1 MTRKSVYLFEEGRAD
16 MRMLLGGK
24 GANLAEMTVI
34 GLPVPPGFTI
44 TTEVCREYQ
53 TTKSLTPEVIEQIDA
68 ALAALEKKMGKRF
81 GDATNPLL
89 VSVRSGA
96 PVSMPGM
103 MDTILNLGL
112 NDETVEALARAT
124 NNPRFAWD
132 SYRRF
137 IQMFSNVVLG
147 IGLHNF
153 EAILDE
159 HKKRHGFTQDIE
171 LQAEHFKAIVPEY
184 KALVEKTIGKPFPM
198 DPRAQLMAAINAVFE
213 SWDNPRAQVYRR
225 INKIPETL
233 GTAVNVQAMAFGNM
247 GDDSATGVCFTRNP
261 NSGVKEFYG
270 EYLPNAQGE
279 DVVAGIRTPYPISHL
294 KETMPEVYDQL
305 FNLCELLESHYKDM
319 QDIEFTVER
328 GKLYMLQCRAGKRT
342 PVASIKIAVD
352 LVNEGKISKE
362 QAILRVEPDK
372 INNILHPA
380 IDPKAKLDILATGL
394 AASPGAASGVCV
406 FDPDR
411 AVKLAGEGQKVIMVR
426 PETSPDDIHGMVVSQ
441 GILTSRGGMTSHAAI
456 VSRGMGK
463 PCVVGCEAIKIDL
476 EARQFT
482 VNGRVIREGDVISID
497 GATGNVIAGAVPVVD
512 PELSPEF
519 RTLLTWADEIRTMG
533 VRANADTPQDA
544 RRARE
549 FGAEGIGLC
558 RTEHMFGQGGHHPER
573 MVVAREMILAEDKEE
588 RMAALEKLRVMQ
600 REDFYEIFK
609 AMDPH
614 PVTIRLLDPPLHEFL
629 PDEQDLAIEVA
640 LLREKGGN
648 AEELREKENLLRKVR
663 ALSEM
668 NPMLGFRGCRLG
680 MIYPEIYEMQ
690 VRAIFEAAAQC
701 NKEGMKVEPE
711 VMHPLVGIVTEL
723 AFLREMT
730 DRVARE
736 VMEETGVTFKYMV
749 GTMIEVPRAAV
760 TADEIAEHA
769 QFFSFGTNDLTQTTF
784 GFSRDDAEGK
794 FLAQYVER
802 KVLPENPFVS
812 IDRKGVGK
820 MVEIAC
826 ELGRKARPEI
836 KLGVCGEHGGDPAS
850 IEFFQSVGLTYV
862 SCSPYRVPVARLAAA
877 QAAAKAKGERATS
890 STV

>member
-1 MTRKSVYLFEEGRAD
+1 

-81 GDATNPLL
+81 GDANNPLL

-112 NDETVEALARAT
+112 NDDTVEALARAT
-124 NNPRFAWD
+124 NNERFAWD

-147 IGLHNF
+147 ISLHNF
-153 EAILDE
+153 EAILDA
-159 HKKRHGFTQDIE
+159 HKERHGFKQDIE
-171 LQAEHFKAIVPEY
+171 LQAEHFRAIVPEY
-184 KALVEKTIGKPFPM
+184 KALVERTIGKPFPM
-198 DPRAQLMAAINAVFE
+198 DPREQLMAAINAVFE

-225 INKIPETL
+225 INKISDTL

-261 NSGVKEFYG
+261 NSGAKEFYG

-279 DVVAGIRTPYPISHL
+279 DVVAGIRTPFPISHL
-294 KETMPEVYDQL
+294 KETMPAVYDQL
-305 FNLCELLESHYKDM
+305 YSMCELLESHYKDM

-342 PVASIKIAVD
+342 PIASIKIAVD
-352 LVNEGKISKE
+352 LVSEGKISKE
-362 QAILRVEPDK
+362 QAILRVEPEK

-394 AASPGAASGVCV
+394 AASPGAASGICV

-411 AVKLAGEGQKVIMVR
+411 AVKLAGEGQKVVMVR

-482 VNGRVIREGDVISID
+482 VNGRVIKEGDIISID

-544 RRARE
+544 HRARE

-573 MVVAREMILAEDKEE
+573 MAVAREMILAENKEE
-588 RMAALEKLRVMQ
+588 RMAALEKLLVMQ

-609 AMDPH
+609 AMDPY

-629 PDEQDLAIEVA
+629 PDEEDLAIEVA
-640 LLREKGGN
+640 LLREKGTN
-648 AEELREKENLLRKVR
+648 PEELREKETLLRKVR
-663 ALSEM
+663 ALAEM

-711 VMHPLVGIVTEL
+711 VMHPLVGIVTEIS
-723 AFLREMT
+723 FLREMT
-730 DRVARE
+730 DRIAKE
-736 VMEETGVTFKYMV
+736 VMEEYGVTFKYMV

-760 TADEIAEHA
+760 TADEIAEYA
-769 QFFSFGTNDLTQTTF
+769 EFFSFGTNDLTQTTF

-794 FLAQYVER
+794 FLREYVEK

-820 MVEIAC
+820 MVQIGC
-826 ELGRKARPEI
+826 ELGRKARPNI
-836 KLGVCGEHGGDPAS
+836 KLGVCGEHGGDPSS

-877 QAAAKAKGERATS
+877 QAAAKAKGEKATS
-890 STV
+890 STI